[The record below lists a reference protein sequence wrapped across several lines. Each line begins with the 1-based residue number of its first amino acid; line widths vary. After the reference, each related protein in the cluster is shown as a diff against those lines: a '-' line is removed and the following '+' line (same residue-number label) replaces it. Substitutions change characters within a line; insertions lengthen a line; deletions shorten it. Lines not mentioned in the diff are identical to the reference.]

1 MKNLEEDLEA
11 LKRQLKALSA
21 QASKARGQA
30 RKRLKRLER
39 RTRVTVA
46 RAIRTAEPKVR
57 EAVTEAKIIS
67 RGLRAGIRV
76 GAVIYRASRRP
87 KEPIAYG

>member
-1 MKNLEEDLEA
+1 MKNLEKELEA
-11 LKRQLKALSA
+11 LKRQLKALNA

-39 RTRVTVA
+39 RTRVAVA
-46 RAIRTAEPKVR
+46 RALRTAEPKVR

-76 GAVIYRASRRP
+76 GTVVYRASRRP